1 MDAVHPMHVWS
12 LPPTI
17 QPWFHLTSFSVT
29 QFMMNWFP
37 NYWHAAVAVE
47 INDFNHT
54 VVEQNKRA

>member
-1 MDAVHPMHVWS
+1 MRGMDAVHPMHVWS

-37 NYWHAAVAVE
+37 NYWHASSV
-47 INDFNHT
+47 
-54 VVEQNKRA
+54 